1 MDRSIEYGCNPGY
14 SMVGDRKS
22 ATCQDGRWS
31 PAAPTCV
38 DIDECTTKPGICG
51 ENQCV
56 NKMGGFECKEENDGK
71 LYTLFK
77 KSVNIFSRAD
87 DDRRTR

>member
-56 NKMGGFECKEENDGK
+56 NKMGGFECKEDNDGK
-71 LYTLFK
+71 LYAPSK
-77 KSVNIFSRAD
+77 IR
-87 DDRRTR
+87 